1 MGGWFA
7 TFLKENGYK
16 VTVYDSNERAA
27 KVLSRKER
35 LRFVDDPNRAAKE
48 AQLIILATPTRVTK
62 RLLEQIQINA
72 RSNTSIVE
80 ISSIKTPIKSTI
92 LKLQKRGTPILSI
105 HPMFGPGA
113 KTIAGRVVLT
123 SVIPTNNRV
132 AHQFLSLLKKKGA
145 KLIQCSLKDHDKLV
159 SIILALPH
167 FMNIVFVNSLMALSV
182 NPDRMRTLAGTTFK
196 LQLLIAEA
204 IYQEGK
210 ENVLSIL
217 VDNAHSLSTLKKLAQ
232 ETASLLDAIEN
243 HRTRTL
249 VRSLANG
256 HKFISKEKGFST
268 SYSRFN
274 EAVEV
279 SSRR

>member
-1 MGGWFA
+1 MGSWFA

-16 VTVYDSNERAA
+16 VTVYDRNERAA
-27 KVLSRKER
+27 KNLSRKER
-35 LRFVDDPNRAAKE
+35 LRFVGDLNRAATE

-72 RSNTSIVE
+72 RSNASIVE
-80 ISSIKTPIKSTI
+80 ISSVKTPIKSTI
-92 LKLQKRGTPILSI
+92 LKLRKKGTPILSI
-105 HPMFGPGA
+105 HPMFGAGA

-123 SVIPTNNRV
+123 TAIPTNNRV
-132 AHQFLSLLKKKGA
+132 AQQFLSLLKKRGA

-167 FMNIVFVNSLMALSV
+167 FINIVFVNSLMALSV
-182 NPDRMRTLAGTTFK
+182 NPNRMRTLAGTTFK

-210 ENVLSIL
+210 ENELSIL

-243 HRTRTL
+243 HRTQTL

-268 SYSRFN
+268 SYGRFN

-279 SSRR
+279 SNRR

>member
-35 LRFVDDPNRAAKE
+35 LQFVDDPNRAAIE

-72 RSNTSIVE
+72 RSNASIVE
-80 ISSIKTPIKSTI
+80 ISSIKTPIESTI

-113 KTIAGRVVLT
+113 RTIAGRVVLT
-123 SVIPTNNRV
+123 SVIPTNNR
-132 AHQFLSLLKKKGA
+132 AAQQFLSILKKNGA

-167 FMNIVFVNSLMALSV
+167 FINMVFVNSLMALSV
-182 NPDRMRTLAGTTFK
+182 DPNRIRTLAGTTFK

-232 ETASLLDAIEN
+232 ETASLLDIIEN
-243 HRTRTL
+243 RRTRAL